1 MGTCVKKIPMY
12 IVIAINLVMIVAMN
26 FCAYTAYFPSQDYPE
41 ISYFGL
47 LFPVFVVADLL
58 FIPFWLIFKWKMTVL
73 PVAGA
78 LLCAGA
84 IRTYCPLNFPVEAP
98 EGSLKVLSFNVMS
111 FGANKDVPWEDNEVV
126 KYVMD
131 ADADIVCLQEAIKP
145 DIERGKTVFRAKYPY
160 IVLKSTKENHL
171 MCMSKFPMDSI
182 GEINYPSATNR
193 SMVVEVLV
201 KGDTIVLVNNHLESY
216 KLSPEDKDDYKS
228 IIKNYDSPD
237 ANDSE
242 LKFHNL
248 AKKLSHSDS
257 IRGIQADS
265 VAAFIERNKG
275 RYIIAC
281 GDFNSASISY
291 THHRMTGDLN
301 DAYTR
306 SGNGPGVSYNRS
318 GMYFRIDNIFVSP
331 NISAYGAKVDNTFS
345 LSDHYPIT
353 CSVKLEEK

>member
-1 MGTCVKKIPMY
+1 MSTYLKKIPMY
-12 IVIAINLVMIVAMN
+12 IFIAINLVMIVAMN
-26 FCAYTAYFPSQDYPE
+26 FCAYTAYFPSQDYPD
-41 ISYFGL
+41 ISFFGL

-58 FIPFWLIFKWKMTVL
+58 FVPFWLIFKWKVTAL
-73 PVAGA
+73 PVVGA
-78 LLCAGA
+78 LLCAGS
-84 IRTYCPLNFPVEAP
+84 IRTYCPFNFPVEAP
-98 EGSLKVLSFNVMS
+98 EGSIKVLSFNVML
-111 FGANKDVPWEDNEVV
+111 FEGNRNVPWEDNEMV

-131 ADADIVCLQEAIKP
+131 TDADIVCLQEALMH
-145 DIERGKTVFRAKYPY
+145 DVEGGKAVLRKKYPY
-160 IVLKSTKENHL
+160 IVLNKSRENNL
-171 MCMSKFPMDSI
+171 MCLSKFPMDSI

-193 SMVVEVLV
+193 TMVVEVFV
-201 KGDTIVLVNNHLESY
+201 NGDTILLVNNHLESY

-242 LKFHNL
+242 LKYHNL
-248 AKKLSHSDS
+248 AKKLAHSDS

-265 VAAFIERNKG
+265 VAAFIEKNKG

-291 THHRMTGDLN
+291 PHHRMVEYMN